1 MIAFIGLG
9 NVGSRYKE
17 TKHNAGFWVID
28 EFARR
33 KKLSFSPAKTEYV
46 FTKHKTKQV
55 LLAKPTTG
63 MNRSGLAAKAI
74 LRKWNLL
81 ISDIYIVID
90 DVDLPLGALRIRPKG
105 GDGCHKGL
113 ENVIY
118 HLGSKTF
125 PRIRLGVA
133 GSDYKRPSEKYVM
146 APFKSHMSLDA
157 KVMIDRAADAIENI
171 ITRGLEKTM
180 NQFNA

>member
-9 NVGSRYKE
+9 NVGVQYKE

-33 KKLSFSPAKTEYV
+33 KKFSFSAAKKEYV
-46 FTKHKTKQV
+46 FAKHKTKQV
-55 LLAKPTTG
+55 LFAKPTTG
-63 MNRSGLAAKAI
+63 MNRSGFAVKAI

-81 ISDIYIVID
+81 TSDIYIVID

-113 ENVIY
+113 ENIIY
-118 HLGSKTF
+118 HLGSRSF
-125 PRIRLGVA
+125 PRIRLGIA

-146 APFKSHMSLDA
+146 TPFNSHMSLDV
-157 KVMIDRAADAIENI
+157 KVMIDRAADAIQNI

>member
-9 NVGSRYKE
+9 NVGALYEK
-17 TKHNAGFWVID
+17 TKHNAGFWAID

-33 KKLSFSPAKTEYV
+33 KKLSFSPSKKEYV

-63 MNRSGLAAKAI
+63 MNRSGLATKDI
-74 LRKWNLL
+74 LKKWNLL
-81 ISDIYIVID
+81 ISDIYVIID

-113 ENVIY
+113 ENIIY
-118 HLGSKTF
+118 HLGSSTF

-146 APFKSHMSLDA
+146 TPFKNHMSQDA
-157 KVMIDRAADAIENI
+157 KLMIDRAADAIQNI

>member
-9 NVGSRYKE
+9 NVGALYEE

-55 LLAKPTTG
+55 LLVKPTTG
-63 MNRSGLAAKAI
+63 MNRSGLAAKDI

-81 ISDIYIVID
+81 TVSYTHLT
-90 DVDLPLGALRIRPKG
+90 LPTN
-105 GDGCHKGL
+105 DQ
-113 ENVIY
+113 V
-118 HLGSKTF
+118 
-125 PRIRLGVA
+125 
-133 GSDYKRPSEKYVM
+133 
-146 APFKSHMSLDA
+146 
-157 KVMIDRAADAIENI
+157 
-171 ITRGLEKTM
+171 
-180 NQFNA
+180 